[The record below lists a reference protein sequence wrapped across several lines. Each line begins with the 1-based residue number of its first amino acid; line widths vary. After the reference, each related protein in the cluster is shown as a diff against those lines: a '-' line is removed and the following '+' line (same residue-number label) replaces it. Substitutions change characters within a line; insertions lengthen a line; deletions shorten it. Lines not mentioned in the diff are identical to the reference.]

1 MKLREPGICRVD
13 VSQGELIGATNR
25 YVKTFADLE
34 RLYEDEA
41 AFRALRREVGD
52 ISVYE
57 VADFK
62 PSADPGDMIFGVT
75 HIRPGNAGRERPSPK
90 RRSRRNAASVAKP
103 SS

>member
-25 YVKTFADLE
+25 NVKTFADLE
-34 RLYEDEA
+34 GLYGNEA

-57 VADFK
+57 VTDFK
-62 PSADPGDMIFGVT
+62 PSADAGDMIFGVT
-75 HIRPGNAGRERPSPK
+75 HIRPGDAGRERPSPK